1 MVLFVL
7 TDEFVNIVGF
17 IKSLSFWALY
27 LTTTEVA
34 PAPTPFVCVDFN
46 FILTLSLFWSPWRVD
61 PTDTVATPTLT
72 VILSTLPFTCSKLL
86 SSEYSKLSV
95 GADLKN
101 TKSPSFSVVI
111 PIILSDIFC
120 AKTLTALKLK
130 LAEFVLIGVCLFTFD
145 AAKVAF
151 VEPLYIGLIVNV
163 GLPLTTVLFITL

>member
-61 PTDTVATPTLT
+61 PTDTVATPTFT
-72 VILSTLPFTCSKLL
+72 VILSTLPLTCSKLL

-111 PIILSDIFC
+111 PIILSDIFW
-120 AKTLTALKLK
+120 
-130 LAEFVLIGVCLFTFD
+130 
-145 AAKVAF
+145 AF
-151 VEPLYIGLIVNV
+151 
-163 GLPLTTVLFITL
+163 

>member
-1 MVLFVL
+1 M
-7 TDEFVNIVGF
+7 
-17 IKSLSFWALY
+17 
-27 LTTTEVA
+27 
-34 PAPTPFVCVDFN
+34 
-46 FILTLSLFWSPWRVD
+46 
-61 PTDTVATPTLT
+61 ATPTFT
-72 VILSTLPFTCSKLL
+72 VILSTLPLTCSKLL

-145 AAKVAF
+145 AAKVALSA
-151 VEPLYIGLIVNV
+151 PLNIGLIVNV